1 MASVAYLVKSSLHLL
16 LALALVWCC
25 IHVLFSNVGQYVTP
39 DDLMLPDR
47 MNKKVK
53 GVPVHGYKTK
63 EEWLSWIM
71 DSDSLAQRRLDFVKS
86 NLLRVTPQ
94 DTVQGQSGSTSLQF
108 SSCTFNQPS
117 AGDQIVIAA
126 GLKALYESTEQVTV
140 LVLSVLDLSKLAIYT
155 RAGNLPPLYTVLLLE
170 WLDPLTKQAELN
182 TLLDLPYLPH
192 NTLYLHS
199 EMALMLYHGVTQRA
213 LTLYTRALLV
223 ACVLCSEVQV
233 TQPVYC
239 GDTDQAGCVQDK
251 DRVIVQQLFNKSNIV
266 LRTTPVH

>member
-1 MASVAYLVKSSLHLL
+1 
-16 LALALVWCC
+16 
-25 IHVLFSNVGQYVTP
+25 
-39 DDLMLPDR
+39 MLPDR

-71 DSDSLAQRRLDFVKS
+71 DSDSLVQRRLDFVKS

-94 DTVQGQSGSTSLQF
+94 DTDQEQSGFTSLQF

-117 AGDQIVIAA
+117 TAADQIVIAA
-126 GLKALYESTEQVTV
+126 GIKALYESTEQVTV

-155 RAGNLPPLYTVLLLE
+155 RAGNLPPLYTILLLD
-170 WLDPLTKQAELN
+170 WLDPLMPLTKQAELN
-182 TLLDLPYLPH
+182 TLLGLPYLPH
-192 NTLYLHS
+192 NSLYLHS
-199 EMALMLYHGVTQRA
+199 EMALMLYHGVTQPA

-233 TQPVYC
+233 IQPVYC
-239 GDTDQAGCVQDK
+239 GEADQAGCVQDK
-251 DRVIVQQLFNKSNIV
+251 DKVIVQQLFNNSNIV
-266 LRTTPVH
+266 LRTMPVH